1 MKLKLA
7 AYVLLV
13 ALAVWSGLKF
23 HSNYSKIGRPAGGP
37 ATNAAEGSAAVP
49 ATNTTA
55 SPAANPATN
64 TAASTAASP
73 QPGPTNQTVPSPAP
87 AVATNQSTNSLAGT
101 NPAAGSNMLRQP
113 VAPDAPP
120 TNLAGGN
127 SAAAAAVPA
136 AQAAPAT
143 NSPQGSAVGYLAVLV
158 GALIGLG
165 LMATYDITHLM
176 GAQAIDYLF
185 DNLGEGSRDPEY
197 ERAEQLWVNGKPL
210 EAIEM
215 MREYLS
221 KNPREQYVA
230 LRIAEIY
237 EKDLNNYVA
246 ASLEYEEILRK
257 RLPAER
263 WGRAAIH
270 LCNIYSRMGQQDKMR
285 ALLERIARDYPKTAA
300 AKKARQNLGLPEPEE
315 EEEEAAPA
323 APPPEPVQEQEPG
336 AGQVFDLDEM
346 IAAADKEMASQP
358 PAAPEAPPPP
368 PPLKSTLPPGF
379 RKKE

>member
-1 MKLKLA
+1 VKLKLA

-13 ALAVWSGLKF
+13 ALAIWSGLKF
-23 HSNYSKIGRPAGGP
+23 HSNYSKIGRSAGGP
-37 ATNAAEGSAAVP
+37 ATNTAEGSAAVP
-49 ATNTTA
+49 ATNTTP
-55 SPAANPATN
+55 SPAAGSATN
-64 TAASTAASP
+64 TAASPAAKP
-73 QPGPTNQTVPSPAP
+73 RPGPTNQTLPSPAL
-87 AVATNQSTNSLAGT
+87 AVAANHSTNSPAGT
-101 NPAAGSNMLRQP
+101 NPAAGSNLVRQP
-113 VAPDAPP
+113 AAPDAPP
-120 TNLAGGN
+120 ANTAGSN
-127 SAAAAAVPA
+127 SAAAAVPA
-136 AQAAPAT
+136 TTAPPAANP
-143 NSPQGSAVGYLAVLV
+143 PQGSAVGYLAVLV
-158 GALIGLG
+158 VALIGLG

-176 GAQAIDYLF
+176 GARAIDYLF
-185 DNLGEGSRDPEY
+185 DNLGEGARDPEY

-215 MREYLS
+215 MREYLA

-246 ASLEYEEILRK
+246 ASLEYEEILKK

-315 EEEEAAPA
+315 EEEAAPA

-346 IAAADKEMASQP
+346 IAAADEEMASQP
-358 PAAPEAPPPP
+358 PETPPPP
-368 PPLKSTLPPGF
+368 PPPPKSTLPPGF